1 MECIEFIVDKIR
13 VQLISNEVIRLEC
26 NKYRKF
32 FDADSFLIPNR
43 SSLIKKVDFSKY
55 EDDLYFY
62 IKVGEFTISILKN
75 NSSLKDVKIYDS
87 EKNDLVKFNHLKNIG
102 ELPPLNKTPKVFIL
116 SDSPHIVVPKNGYT
130 ANMPKRAKYTITK
143 NVKDVYLLLCNHD
156 FIKLRK
162 LYIELTGRSEMIRL
176 ANFGLWDSRYYKYTQ
191 KEAEQRI
198 LDYQKYDIPLDN
210 FVVDTDWRKSN
221 DTGIGY
227 DINEELFPDMDGF
240 FKFAHSHNLEI
251 MFNDHPEPLKG
262 AKSLIDIEE
271 IKFREEKLTNILK
284 MGLDTWW
291 YDRNWFTKLISPVES
306 IEPETWGMYLFQDI
320 TRHFYQKKANDNQVY
335 RRPVIMGN
343 VNNIKNGAYFPNDKN
358 KKLYIRDSAS
368 HRYSIQWTGDIQSTL
383 ESLGSEIN
391 NMVYLGNNLV
401 AYANSDC
408 GGHFGNSDSETYIRW
423 MQYGTFSP
431 IFRPHCTIGLERSRE
446 PWAYD
451 EKTLSI
457 VRNYI
462 KLRYRL
468 LPLIYKSSYENYLTG
483 QPIFKSMGYNYPN
496 DLIAL
501 KNTNQYML
509 GNDLLIAPIAKF
521 IDKGPKREGLYSRN
535 VYFPKG
541 KWISLFH
548 RGKTIF
554 NGEEYFNVKCLIE
567 EMPLFVRAGSL
578 IPLSF
583 ESKNSKDQNW
593 GELFFDYYPC
603 FGQEDEG
610 YIYEDDFET
619 TAYKFNK
626 NCISKYN
633 SKFDEKNN
641 CYIITFDKSEGEI
654 YHQKRD
660 ITLRINEIDSNK
672 IKLIEINDVLL
683 RYKSYKA
690 DKTSFPLDSS
700 TKSTFISRICKFQKK
715 ADEIVKIKIYM
726 K

>member
-1 MECIEFIVDKIR
+1 MECTEFIIDKIR
-13 VQLISNEVIRLEC
+13 VQLISNEVIRLEY
-26 NKYRKF
+26 NKKKRF
-32 FDADSFLIPNR
+32 FNADSFLIPNR
-43 SSLIKKVDFSKY
+43 NSLIEKVDFSKS

-62 IKVGEFTISILKN
+62 LKVGEFTLSILKE
-75 NSSLKDVKIYDS
+75 NSGLKDVKIYDL
-87 EKNDLVKFNHLKNIG
+87 EKKDLVKLDSIKNSG
-102 ELPPLNKTPKVFIL
+102 ELPPLNKTPKVFAL

-130 ANMPKRAKYTITK
+130 SNLSSRTKYVITR
-143 NVKDVYLLLCNHD
+143 NAKDVYLLLCNRD

-162 LYIELTGRSEMIRL
+162 LYIELTGRNEMIRL

-198 LDYQKYDIPLDN
+198 LDYQKYDVPLDN

-227 DINEELFPDMDGF
+227 DINEELFPDMEGF
-240 FKFAHSHNLEI
+240 FNFAHSHNLEV

-262 AKSLIDIEE
+262 AKSVFDKEE

-306 IEPETWGMYLFQDI
+306 IEPETLGMYLFQDI
-320 TRHFYQKKANDNQVY
+320 TRHFYQKKSGDNQIY

-343 VNNIKNGAYFPNDKN
+343 VNNIKNGVYFPNNKN

-368 HRYSIQWTGDIQSTL
+368 HRYSTQWTGDIQSTL
-383 ESLGSEIN
+383 ESLGNEIN
-391 NMVYLGNNLV
+391 NMVYLGNNIV
-401 AYANSDC
+401 SYANSDC
-408 GGHFGNSDSETYIRW
+408 GGHFGNPDSETYIRW
-423 MQYGTFSP
+423 MQYGAFSP

-451 EKTLSI
+451 EKTLNI
-457 VRNYI
+457 VRNYV

-468 LPLIYKSSYENYLTG
+468 LPLIYKCAYENYLTG
-483 QPIFKSMGYNYPN
+483 QPIFKSMGFNYPD
-496 DLIAL
+496 DLVAL
-501 KNTNQYML
+501 KNTSQYML

-521 IDKGPKREGLYSRN
+521 VNKKKSDLYTRT

-541 KWISLFH
+541 KWINLFSEQ
-548 RGKTIF
+548 GNVT
-554 NGEEYFNVKCLIE
+554 NGNKCAILKFSIE
-567 EMPLFVRAGSL
+567 EMPLFVRAGAL

-583 ESKNSKDQNW
+583 VGKNSKQQNW
-593 GELFFDYYPC
+593 NELFFDYFPC
-603 FGQEDEG
+603 FGEEDSG

-626 NCISKYN
+626 NCISKYD
-633 SKFDEKNN
+633 SKYDEKNN
-641 CYIITFDKSEGEI
+641 CYIITFDKSEGEV

-660 ITLRINEIDSNK
+660 ITLRINELNGNK
-672 IKLIEINDVLL
+672 IKLIEINDLLL
-683 RYKSYKA
+683 RYNTFKA
-690 DKTSFPLDSS
+690 DKDSFPLNSE
-700 TKSTFISRICKFQKK
+700 TKSRYRSHICKFQKK
-715 ADEIVKIKIYM
+715 YDEVVKIKIYM